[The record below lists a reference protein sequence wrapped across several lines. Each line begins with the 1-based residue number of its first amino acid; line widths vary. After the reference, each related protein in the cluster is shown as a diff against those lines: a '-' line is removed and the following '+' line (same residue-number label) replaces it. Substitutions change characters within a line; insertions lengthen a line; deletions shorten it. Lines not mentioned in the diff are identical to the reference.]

1 MKIYK
6 FIDSV
11 DGNYAFI
18 LATDLDS
25 ANNHLKK
32 ITSINFTL
40 SSYKDVEEIKKPI
53 VIKNNILPF

>member
-6 FIDSV
+6 FRDTV

-18 LATDLDS
+18 LATDLKS

-32 ITSINFTL
+32 ITSIHFTL
-40 SSYKDVEEIKKPI
+40 SSYIDIEDIKKPI
-53 VIKNNILPF
+53 IIKNNILPF